1 MRAAK
6 FFFLFM
12 ILLFSFSSARA
23 SLGAESLTLFVD
35 GRGVGEVHS
44 TTINGTR
51 YVLLRDVAEA
61 LGFSI
66 KEKNNTIASY
76 GERTSL
82 EFIPGAAA
90 AIIQG
95 QIVALPYQLVKKN
108 GQWWFESST
117 TLKLFGKFIEA
128 DRDKNVTLSWQ
139 KNSDSDEAVKKA
151 QATSQ
156 KNSEVESKTP
166 QKTGTYGV
174 VSAVRWG
181 NQDFGIRV
189 VLDYEGPVKVGVISG
204 AGRLTLRF
212 DGAVVSGSIGKGPY
226 PELVRMAVSQFGD
239 RAEFSFVHRAEKVER
254 FKLENPPRYVLDFY
268 DPKPIDEEAP
278 KVVEVTQKKPSEKEK
293 EEETSSEPV
302 ENFAPKAN
310 ARPLVIVD
318 AGHGGKDPGAVANGI
333 REKDINLKV
342 AKLLVKYLRS
352 KGVAAELTRGG
363 DYYLKLSE
371 RTQIANKK
379 NASVFVSLHCNA
391 LPKGRH
397 AKGVEIYLMALPSD
411 KDAMELAK
419 IENRELLNGGLE
431 STEAVDKKTKVLLQ
445 ILGDMQQNAKIQ
457 ESTKFAEVLFSK
469 GKTSG
474 LYMRRVAQAPFAV
487 LRGAAMPSVLVEM
500 GYLTEREEALKL
512 KNPSYQQKLATA
524 IGSGIIAFLGK

>member
-1 MRAAK
+1 MCRLRAAK
-6 FFFLFM
+6 FFFLLM
-12 ILLFSFSSARA
+12 ILFFSFSSARA
-23 SLGAESLTLFVD
+23 SFGAETLTLFVN
-35 GRGVGEVHS
+35 GEKVGEVHS
-44 TTINGTR
+44 TAIGGAR

-66 KEKNNTIASY
+66 KEKDDVIASY

-95 QIVALPYQLVKKN
+95 QILALPYRLVKEN
-108 GQWWFESST
+108 GQWWFESDT
-117 TLKLFGKFIEA
+117 TLKLFCKFIEA
-128 DRDKNVTLSWQ
+128 DRGKNVTLSWQ
-139 KNSDSDEAVKKA
+139 KSSDEVVKKA
-151 QATSQ
+151 QQNSQ
-156 KNSEVESKTP
+156 KTSEVESKKP

-174 VSAVRWG
+174 VNAVRWG
-181 NQDFGIRV
+181 NKDFGIRV
-189 VLDYEGPVKVGVISG
+189 VLDYEGPVKVGLVSG
-204 AGRLTLRF
+204 VGRLTLRF
-212 DGAVVSGSIGKGPY
+212 DGAAVSGSIGESPY

-254 FKLENPPRYVLDFY
+254 FKLENPSRYVLDFY

-278 KVVEVTQKKPSEKEK
+278 KVVTVTQKKPAEKGAK
-293 EEETSSEPV
+293 TTPKPA
-302 ENFAPKAN
+302 ENFIPKAN
-310 ARPLVIVD
+310 TKILVMVD
-318 AGHGGKDPGAVANGI
+318 AGHGGKDPGAVANGVL
-333 REKDINLKV
+333 EKDINLKV
-342 AKLLVKYLRS
+342 AKLLVEYLRS
-352 KGVAAELTRGG
+352 KGMAAELTRKG

-371 RTQIANKK
+371 RTQIANSK

-419 IENRELLNGGLE
+419 IENRELLNGDLE

-469 GKTSG
+469 GKARG
-474 LYMRRVAQAPFAV
+474 LPMRRVAQAPFAV

-512 KNPSYQQKLATA
+512 KNPSYQKQLAAA
-524 IGSGIIAFLGK
+524 IGSGIIAFLRK